1 VAVVFG
7 LINKIVEKIHRKEE
21 GITGLGTAIIL
32 IAFVIVASVFS
43 YVVLSAGLY
52 SAQKVKE
59 VVHAGLEETMTV
71 VVLKG
76 DVIAEM
82 ENSEVKK
89 IYLFVGIPA
98 AGNSVDFTSTENNTN
113 KVVISYM
120 DADHILPSVNWTL
133 QKLSTIN
140 ADNLLDK
147 NELFLVTV
155 DLSGVATIHIGPYRR
170 FSLEVNPPTG
180 PVLIIE
186 RTVPGKV
193 TQYVDLY

>member
-1 VAVVFG
+1 MLR
-7 LINKIVEKIHRKEE
+7 LINKVVEKIHRKEE
-21 GITGLGTAIIL
+21 GIAGLETAIIL
-32 IAFVIVASVFS
+32 IAFVMVASVFS

-59 VVHAGLEETMTV
+59 VFNAGLEETMTV

-76 DVIAEM
+76 DVIAKM

-89 IYLFVGIPA
+89 LYLFVGIPA
-98 AGNSVDFTSTENNTN
+98 ACNSVDFTSTENSTNT
-113 KVVISYM
+113 VVISYM
-120 DADHILPSVNWTL
+120 DADHVIPSVNWTL

-147 NELFLVTV
+147 YELFLVTV
-155 DLSGVATIHIGPYRR
+155 DLSSAAFTIGPYKR
-170 FSLEVNPPTG
+170 FSLEVKPPAG

-186 RTVPGKV
+186 RTVPGTV
-193 TQYVDLY
+193 TQYADLH

>member
-1 VAVVFG
+1 VFS
-7 LINKIVEKIHRKEE
+7 LINKVIEKIHRKEE

-43 YVVLSAGLY
+43 YAVLSAGLY

-82 ENSEVKK
+82 ENGEVKK

-98 AGNSVDFTSTENNTN
+98 AGNSVDFTSTENSTN
-113 KVVISYM
+113 KVVISYV
-120 DADHILPSVNWTL
+120 DADNILPSVNWTL

-155 DLSGVATIHIGPYRR
+155 DLSSDTLSIGPYKE
-170 FSLEVNPPTG
+170 FSLEVNPPAG

-186 RTVPGKV
+186 RTGPNKS
-193 TQYVDLY
+193 TQYVNLH

>member
-1 VAVVFG
+1 MFG

-186 RTVPGKV
+186 RTGLGKA
-193 TQYVDLY
+193 TQYVNLH

>member
-1 VAVVFG
+1 VFS
-7 LINKIVEKIHRKEE
+7 LINKVVEKFQHREE
-21 GITGLGTAIIL
+21 GITGLETAIIL

-43 YVVLSAGLY
+43 YVVISAGLY
-52 SAQKVKE
+52 SSQKVKE
-59 VVHAGLEETMTV
+59 VVYVGLEETMTV

-76 DVIAEM
+76 DVIAKI

-98 AGNSVDFTSTENNTN
+98 AGNSVDFTSTDNSTN
-113 KVVISYM
+113 KVVISYV
-120 DADHILPSVNWTL
+120 DADNDLPSVNWTL

-140 ADNLLDK
+140 TDNLLDK

-155 DLSGVATIHIGPYRR
+155 DLSSATVSIGPYTE
-170 FSLEVNPPTG
+170 FSLEVKPPAG

-186 RTVPGKV
+186 RAGPGKV
-193 TQYVDLY
+193 TQYVNLH

>member
-1 VAVVFG
+1 VFR
-7 LINKIVEKIHRKEE
+7 LINKVVEKIHQKEE
-21 GITGLGTAIIL
+21 GITGLETAIIL
-32 IAFVIVASVFS
+32 IAFVMVASVFS

-59 VVHAGLEETMTV
+59 VYYAGLEETMTV

-76 DVIAEM
+76 DVIAKI
-82 ENSEVKK
+82 ENSEVKEL
-89 IYLFVGIPA
+89 YLFLGIPA
-98 AGNSVDFTSTENNTN
+98 AGNSVDFTSTENSTN

-120 DADHILPSVNWTL
+120 DTDNVLPSANWTL

-147 NELFLVTV
+147 NELFMVTV
-155 DLSGVATIHIGPYRR
+155 DLSSPTLSIGSYKK
-170 FSLEVNPPTG
+170 FSLEVKPPAG

-186 RTVPGKV
+186 RTGLGKA
-193 TQYVDLY
+193 TQYVNLH

>member
-1 VAVVFG
+1 MFG